1 MTTTETPV
9 PPQTQPQ
16 VQPRRQPYSTGLDKN
31 AANFVA
37 LSPLS
42 YIERSAA
49 VYPDRTA
56 LVYGA
61 RRQTWSETYQRCSR
75 LASALVQRG
84 VGVGDTVAV
93 MLPNVPAMFEAH
105 FGVPMSGAVL
115 NTLNTRLD
123 AEAIAFMLQHGE
135 AKVLLTDREFASVVK
150 QALALLGDQ
159 RPLVIEVEDDQAPAG
174 AAQGDLSYEALL
186 AEGDPQHT
194 WQLPADEWD
203 AIALNYTSGTTG
215 NPKGVVTH
223 HRGAYLNAASNVISW
238 SLPHH
243 AVYLWTLP
251 MFHCNGWCF
260 PWTMALIAGTSVC
273 LRRVDPALIYP
284 LIREHHITH
293 LCGAPIVY
301 SMLINAPASLREG
314 IRHTIHGLIAGAPPP
329 PAVIEGCEAAGIELT
344 HVYGLTEVYGPAAV
358 CAKQEAWAALPAAE
372 RAQLNGRQG
381 VPYPLQQAVVVL
393 DPLTMLPVPADGQ
406 TMGEIFFRGNV
417 VMKGY
422 LKNPAA
428 TAEAFAGGWFHT
440 GDLAVMHPD
449 GYVKIKDRSKDVI
462 ISGGENISSI
472 EVEDALHRHPA
483 VMNTAVVAQPDEKWG
498 EVPCAFVEIKPGAS
512 VTEAELI
519 DFCRTLLAR
528 FKVPRRIVFGELPK
542 TSTGKVQKFI
552 LRAQAKSASAIA

>member
-1 MTTTETPV
+1 M
-9 PPQTQPQ
+9 
-16 VQPRRQPYSTGLDKN
+16 RNNPYALGLDKN
-31 AANFVA
+31 DANFVA

-42 YIERSAA
+42 FIERSAA

-61 RRQTWSETYQRCSR
+61 ARQTWRQTHDRCRR
-75 LASALVQRG
+75 LAGALALRG

-105 FGVPMSGAVL
+105 FGVPMAGAVL

-123 AEAIAFMLQHGE
+123 ADAIAFMLQHGE
-135 AKVLLTDREFASVVK
+135 AKVLLVDREFAAVVDK
-150 QALALLGDQ
+150 ALALLGDR
-159 RPLVIEVEDDQAPAG
+159 RPLVVEVEDEQAPAG
-174 AAQGDLSYEALL
+174 KSLGEVSYEDFL
-186 AEGDPQHT
+186 AEGEPDFAWKP
-194 WQLPADEWD
+194 PGDEWD

-223 HRGAYLNAASNVISW
+223 HRGAYLNAASNVIGW
-238 SLPHH
+238 SLPQH
-243 AVYLWTLP
+243 ANFLWTLP

-260 PWTMALIAGTSVC
+260 PWTMALVAGTSVC

-284 LIREHHITH
+284 LIREHHVTH

-301 SMLINAPASLREG
+301 AMLINAPTALREG
-314 IRHTIHGLIAGAPPP
+314 ITHTIHGLIAGAPPP

-358 CAKQEAWAALPAAE
+358 CAKQEAWAALPADE
-372 RAQLNGRQG
+372 RARLNGRQG
-381 VPYPLQQAVVVL
+381 VPYPLQQAIAVL
-393 DPLTMLPVPADGQ
+393 DPGTMEPVPADGQ

-422 LKNPAA
+422 LKNPGA
-428 TAEAFAGGWFHT
+428 TEEAFAGGWFHT
-440 GDLAVMHPD
+440 GDLAVMYPD

-462 ISGGENISSI
+462 ISGGENISSV

-483 VMNTAVVAQPDEKWG
+483 VMGAAVVAQPDAKWG
-498 EVPCAFVEIKPGAS
+498 EVPCAFVELKDGATA
-512 VTEAELI
+512 TEAELI
-519 DFCRTLLAR
+519 ASCRTLLAR
-528 FKVPRRIVFGELPK
+528 FKVPKGIVFGALPR
-542 TSTGKVQKFI
+542 TSTGKIQKFM
-552 LRAQAKSASAIA
+552 LRDRVKSASAIE